1 MHTLTCATAHPK
13 KDTKPLNKVHSLTC
27 TDKAHVLAQKDEMR
41 KPNITIRVEPE
52 THQQI
57 KEASAEA
64 SISIGEFAR
73 QAIEYKL
80 NGDAHTSAH
89 TEEIE
94 RNREEINWLKEQIE
108 VSAKQLEVS
117 ASAHERDQIIMMELQ
132 AEKKAFYDEN
142 QKLRNQLS
150 APRIALPK
158 FLSFLKT
165 N

>member
-1 MHTLTCATAHPK
+1 
-13 KDTKPLNKVHSLTC
+13 
-27 TDKAHVLAQKDEMR
+27 MR

-73 QAIEYKL
+73 QAIEHKL
-80 NGDAHTSAH
+80 NGDAHTSAHTAHTSAH

-158 FLSFLKT
+158 FLAFLKT

>member
-1 MHTLTCATAHPK
+1 
-13 KDTKPLNKVHSLTC
+13 
-27 TDKAHVLAQKDEMR
+27 MR

-52 THQQI
+52 IHQQV

-80 NGDAHTSAH
+80 NGDAHTAHTSAH

>member
-1 MHTLTCATAHPK
+1 
-13 KDTKPLNKVHSLTC
+13 
-27 TDKAHVLAQKDEMR
+27 MR
-41 KPNITIRVEPE
+41 IRVEPE

-73 QAIEYKL
+73 QAIEHKL
-80 NGDAHTSAH
+80 NEDEDAHTPAHTAHTSAH
-89 TEEIE
+89 AEEIE

-158 FLSFLKT
+158 FLAFLKT

>member
-1 MHTLTCATAHPK
+1 
-13 KDTKPLNKVHSLTC
+13 
-27 TDKAHVLAQKDEMR
+27 MR
-41 KPNITIRVEPE
+41 IRVEPE

-80 NGDAHTSAH
+80 NGDAHTPAHTAHTSAHTAHTSAH

>member
-1 MHTLTCATAHPK
+1 
-13 KDTKPLNKVHSLTC
+13 
-27 TDKAHVLAQKDEMR
+27 MR

-52 THQQI
+52 IHQQV

-73 QAIEYKL
+73 QAIEHKL
-80 NGDAHTSAH
+80 NGDAHTAHTSAH

-158 FLSFLKT
+158 FLAFLKT

>member
-1 MHTLTCATAHPK
+1 
-13 KDTKPLNKVHSLTC
+13 
-27 TDKAHVLAQKDEMR
+27 MR

-52 THQQI
+52 THQKI

-73 QAIEYKL
+73 QAIEHKL
-80 NGDAHTSAH
+80 NGDAHTAHTSAH

-158 FLSFLKT
+158 FLAFLKT

>member
-1 MHTLTCATAHPK
+1 
-13 KDTKPLNKVHSLTC
+13 
-27 TDKAHVLAQKDEMR
+27 MR

-52 THQQI
+52 IHQQV

-73 QAIEYKL
+73 QAIEHKL
-80 NGDAHTSAH
+80 NGDAHTAHTSAH